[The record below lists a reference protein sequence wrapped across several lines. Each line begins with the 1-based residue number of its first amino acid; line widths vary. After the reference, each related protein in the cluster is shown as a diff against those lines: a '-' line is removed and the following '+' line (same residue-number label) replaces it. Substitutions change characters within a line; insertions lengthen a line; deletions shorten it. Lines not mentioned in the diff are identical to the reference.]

1 MEIPYYRGSPLLIR
15 ELLREIMYRKK
26 PLTILQQQ
34 IPYYMRQPLTMEGK
48 PLL

>member
-1 MEIPYYRGSPLLIR
+1 MYKLVKEIPYYI
-15 ELLREIMYRKK
+15 KK

-34 IPYYMRQPLTMEGK
+34 IPYYMTQPLTMEGK